1 MRPCRFDTRTAG
13 SGIVSG
19 FWRPERG
26 EDGTVEDVGLHR
38 PASRPP
44 PEETRNGVSTNA
56 HNVVVCQVFR
66 DGGRHSEANN
76 KDVEDLNN
84 VRQPGPDGILTIT
97 IVLCNFLNSL
107 FCTVDWSHQNED
119 PRRPD
124 QVSWAYAAI

>member
-38 PASRPP
+38 PASTPP

-56 HNVVVCQVFR
+56 HNVVVC
-66 DGGRHSEANN
+66 
-76 KDVEDLNN
+76 
-84 VRQPGPDGILTIT
+84 
-97 IVLCNFLNSL
+97 
-107 FCTVDWSHQNED
+107 
-119 PRRPD
+119 
-124 QVSWAYAAI
+124 